1 MPYNANFKRST
12 TMENQDYETFVKE
25 EIEKIEKETKFIW
38 GSGVLIMV
46 LVIGYLFF
54 LFQMTAFI
62 TKPENAA
69 ILVANSVKDN
79 LPEFLDQTEQ
89 TLTHRAP
96 IIARETSDTF
106 LEMIPRLREAAETQI
121 DFTHKEMIPQ
131 LSWEFQQILSNYIRD
146 HEKEIRTFAAQD
158 HRGDFPKNFVEELMG
173 QFGQYLDQEMSEKY
187 GGRDMDYLKE
197 NSLLALQ
204 AMNEFLVD
212 LKETPSSGLERKER
226 LQRKILATVT
236 RRLIEVPQ

>member
-1 MPYNANFKRST
+1 
-12 TMENQDYETFVKE
+12 MENQEYETFLKE
-25 EIEKIEKETKFIW
+25 EISKIEKETKFIW
-38 GSGVLIMV
+38 GSGILLLVF
-46 LVIGYLFF
+46 VIGYLFF

-69 ILVANSVKDN
+69 ILVANSVKEN
-79 LPEFLDQTEQ
+79 LPEFINQTEQ
-89 TLTHRAP
+89 TLNHRAP

-106 LEMIPRLREAAETQI
+106 LEMIPRLRETAEVQI

-146 HEKEIRTFAAQD
+146 HEKEIRAFAGKD
-158 HRGDFPKNFVEELMG
+158 SRGDFPQNFVDELMG
-173 QFGQYLDQEMSEKY
+173 QFGEYLDDEMAESY
-187 GGRDMDYLKE
+187 GGRDLEYLKE

-204 AMNEFLVD
+204 SMNEFLVE
-212 LKETPSSGLERKER
+212 LKDSPPNSLERKER
-226 LQRKILATVT
+226 LQRKILATIT